1 MATPRRAVLGHNF
14 ELSHYRRIS
23 LSASPL
29 TFAAPAAA
37 PPSTTSAMLVL
48 GIETSCDETGV
59 ALYDSAAGLV
69 AESLYSQVDLHAQY
83 GGVVPELA
91 SRDHIRKI
99 LPLLSALFD
108 KAGRVPADLDGV
120 AFTSGPGLIGALLV
134 GATVGRSLAY
144 GLGIPAIGVHHMEAH
159 LLAPLIGA
167 EAPQLPFAALLVS
180 GGHTQIMCVEDVGR
194 YRLLGESLDDAAG
207 EAFDK
212 AAKMLGLGYP
222 GGPAIAAAA
231 QHGDASRF
239 RFPRPMTGRPGL
251 DMSFSGLKTHTLTT
265 IREHEP
271 LTTQDVADIAHAFE
285 EAVVDTL
292 VVKCRRTV
300 QETGLNTFV
309 VAGGVAANRRLRA
322 RLQRELPQVVYAPPA
337 LCTDNGAM
345 IAYAGA
351 LRLAVGQR
359 ESLAIRTRA
368 RWPMAELEPIG

>member
-1 MATPRRAVLGHNF
+1 
-14 ELSHYRRIS
+14 
-23 LSASPL
+23 
-29 TFAAPAAA
+29 
-37 PPSTTSAMLVL
+37 MLVL

-59 ALYDSAAGLV
+59 ALYDSDEGLV

-99 LPLLSALFD
+99 LPLLAALFD
-108 KAGRVPADLDGV
+108 KADRSAAELDGV

-144 GLGIPAIGVHHMEAH
+144 GLGVPAIGVHHMEAH
-159 LLAPLIGA
+159 LLAPLIGDA
-167 EAPQLPFAALLVS
+167 APRLPFAALLVS
-180 GGHTQIMCVEDVGR
+180 GGHTQIMRVDAVGS
-194 YRLLGESLDDAAG
+194 YQLLGESLDDAAG

-231 QHGDASRF
+231 ERGDASRF

-251 DMSFSGLKTHTLTT
+251 DMSFSGLKTHTLAT
-265 IREHEP
+265 IRQHEP
-271 LTTQDVADIAHAFE
+271 LAAQDVADIARAFE

-300 QETGLNTFV
+300 EETGLATFV

-322 RLQRELPQVVYAPPA
+322 RLREALPQVVYAPPA

-351 LRLAVGQR
+351 LRLAAGQR
-359 ESLAIRTRA
+359 ESLEIRTRA
-368 RWPMAELEPIG
+368 RWPMAELRM